1 MPYQHNFRSLAR
13 LSGSLTKRRW
23 ISPLLALLGVVMAA
37 LLLEGCVASSN
48 PTANSFASHPVNEAG
63 GTPPASVQAA
73 AFSSGSTSGSYRIG
87 PLDVLDITVFQV
99 PELTKSVQ
107 VGDNGIINLPLVG
120 EVNVGG
126 KTPNEVERDLTA
138 RLGAEYLQNPQVSVY
153 VKEYNSQSVTISGAV
168 NKPGVYPIKGKTSLM
183 QAVALAGDVK
193 PDSDASILILRQN
206 DGKRM
211 AGRFDLSAIQNGRA
225 DDPTLQAGDQ
235 IVAGS
240 SAIKK
245 GFNAILRALP
255 LVGTF
260 ALL

>member
-1 MPYQHNFRSLAR
+1 
-13 LSGSLTKRRW
+13 
-23 ISPLLALLGVVMAA
+23 LLQS
-37 LLLEGCVASSN
+37 CVASSSSAHTVAPN
-48 PTANSFASHPVNEAG
+48 QANDPAG
-63 GTPPASVQAA
+63 AQSALLQRAG
-73 AFSSGSTSGSYRIG
+73 FSSGATNGSYRIG

-107 VGDNGIINLPLVG
+107 VGDNGIINLPLIG
-120 EVNVGG
+120 EINVGG

-138 RLGAEYLQNPQVSVY
+138 KLGAKYLQNPQVSVY
-153 VKEYNSQSVTISGAV
+153 VKEYNSQNVTVSGAV
-168 NKPGVYPIKGKTSLM
+168 NKPGVYAIKGKTSLM
-183 QAVALAGDVK
+183 QAIAMAGDLN
-193 PDSDASILILRQN
+193 PNSDSRILILRRS

-211 AGRFDLSAIQNGRA
+211 AGRFDLSAIQDGRA

-245 GFNAILRALP
+245 GFNAILRAIP

-260 ALL
+260 ALF

>member
-13 LSGSLTKRRW
+13 LRWSLTKRQHM
-23 ISPLLALLGVVMAA
+23 SPLLALLLVVMAA

-48 PTANSFASHPVNEAG
+48 STANSFASDQANSG
-63 GTPPASVQAA
+63 GTAPASVQAA
-73 AFSSGSTSGSYRIG
+73 AFSSGGTSGSYRIG
-87 PLDVLDITVFQV
+87 PFDVLDITVFQV

-138 RLGAEYLQNPQVSVY
+138 KLGADYLQNPQVSVY

-168 NKPGVYPIKGKTSLM
+168 NKPGLYPIKGKTSLM
-183 QAVALAGDVK
+183 QAIALAGDLK
-193 PDSDASILILRQN
+193 PDSDSSILVLRQN

-211 AGRFDLSAIQNGRA
+211 AGRFDLGNIQNGRA
-225 DDPTLQAGDQ
+225 EDPTLQAGDQ

-255 LVGTF
+255 LIGTF

>member
-1 MPYQHNFRSLAR
+1 MP
-13 LSGSLTKRRW
+13 
-23 ISPLLALLGVVMAA
+23 PLFALLGVLMAA
-37 LLLEGCVASSN
+37 LLLQGCVASSS
-48 PTANSFASHPVNEAG
+48 PTASTVAINQAPAG
-63 GTPPASVQAA
+63 AQSALQPA
-73 AFSSGSTSGSYRIG
+73 AFSSATNGSYRIG

-107 VGDNGIINLPLVG
+107 VGDNGIINLPLIG

-126 KTPNEVERDLTA
+126 KTPNEVERDLTSK
-138 RLGAEYLQNPQVSVY
+138 LGAKYLQNPQVSVY
-153 VKEYNSQSVTISGAV
+153 VKEYNSQSVTVSGAV

-183 QAVALAGDVK
+183 QAIAMAGDLN
-193 PDSDASILILRQN
+193 PNSDSSILVLRHT

-211 AGRFDLSAIQNGRA
+211 AGRFDLSAIQNGSA

-245 GFNAILRALP
+245 GFNTILRALP

>member
-1 MPYQHNFRSLAR
+1 M
-13 LSGSLTKRRW
+13 
-23 ISPLLALLGVVMAA
+23 SPLLALLGVVTAA
-37 LLLEGCVASSN
+37 LLLQGCVASSS
-48 PTANSFASHPVNEAG
+48 PTANTFASNQANSG
-63 GTPPASVQAA
+63 GTQSASVQAA
-73 AFSSGSTSGSYRIG
+73 AFSSGAAGGSYRIG
-87 PLDVLDITVFQV
+87 PFDVLDITVFQV

-107 VGDNGIINLPLVG
+107 VGDNGVINLPLVG

-138 RLGAEYLQNPQVSVY
+138 KLGAQYLQNPQVSVY

-183 QAVALAGDVK
+183 QAIAMAGDLT
-193 PDSDASILILRQN
+193 PNSDSNILVLRQN

-211 AGRFDLSAIQNGRA
+211 AGRFDLSTIQNGRA
-225 DDPTLQAGDQ
+225 DDPALQAGDQ

-240 SAIKK
+240 SAMKK

>member
-1 MPYQHNFRSLAR
+1 M
-13 LSGSLTKRRW
+13 
-23 ISPLLALLGVVMAA
+23 SPLLALLGVVTAA
-37 LLLEGCVASSN
+37 LLLQGCVASSS
-48 PTANSFASHPVNEAG
+48 PTANTFASNQANDPG
-63 GTPPASVQAA
+63 GTQSASVQAA
-73 AFSSGSTSGSYRIG
+73 GFSSGATGGSYRIG
-87 PLDVLDITVFQV
+87 PFDVLDITVFQV

-107 VGDNGIINLPLVG
+107 VGDNGLINLPLVG

-138 RLGAEYLQNPQVSVY
+138 RLGAQYLQNPQVSVY

-183 QAVALAGDVK
+183 QAIAMAGDLT
-193 PDSDASILILRQN
+193 PNSDSNILILRQN

-245 GFNAILRALP
+245 GFNTILRALP
-255 LVGTF
+255 LIGTF

>member
-1 MPYQHNFRSLAR
+1 
-13 LSGSLTKRRW
+13 
-23 ISPLLALLGVVMAA
+23 MAA
-37 LLLEGCVASSN
+37 LLLQGCVASSN
-48 PTANSFASHPVNEAG
+48 PTANSFASGQANDPG
-63 GTPPASVQAA
+63 GTQSATVQPT
-73 AFSSGSTSGSYRIG
+73 AFSSNAAGGSYRIG
-87 PLDVLDITVFQV
+87 PFDVLDITVFQV

-107 VGDNGIINLPLVG
+107 VGDNGVINLPLVG

-138 RLGAEYLQNPQVSVY
+138 KLGAQYLQNPQVSVY

-168 NKPGVYPIKGKTSLM
+168 NKPGVYPIKGKTTLM
-183 QAVALAGDVK
+183 QAIAIAGDLN
-193 PDSDASILILRQN
+193 PNSDASILILRQN